1 MRDKMKEFTNINTEH
16 LHRKGEKGNIANMY
30 RERSEAHGNVL
41 LQRTRLKMS
50 IRVSRNP
57 ILTMCV
63 SSCLLASGVVL
74 VMYKR
79 KKEGAV
85 LRREQMP
92 KQKLYTLKRN

>member
-1 MRDKMKEFTNINTEH
+1 
-16 LHRKGEKGNIANMY
+16 
-30 RERSEAHGNVL
+30 
-41 LQRTRLKMS
+41 MS

-85 LRREQMP
+85 LRREQIP